1 MPVEKDMADIF
12 ERAVRDL
19 DPVVHAIVGRAE
31 QGGRRLRARRR
42 AWMALGSGLAI
53 AVLAATTLAAGL
65 PLAHPRGARAAAGGL
80 RSQASIKQ
88 AGTSHASPKPSGRSS
103 HARPSGR
110 GSPARPPK
118 RSPARGFSKLALTP
132 GYEMTTGQMLRVL
145 HSLLPAGSTLSN
157 VNPYSSTGDGNLEV
171 DYNDGQGAVDLI
183 IDVQPTAMFAPLSC
197 PKPLWTDEGQRPA
210 GALPIS
216 CAMRTLPDGSIERD
230 AVMYADSFGFYGYN
244 IYDQRP
250 DGTTVMI
257 QVANGINHTL
267 PQVDRA
273 RPPGS
278 MAEWE
283 AVVENP
289 RWHLKKGWHL
299 GN

>member
-31 QGGRRLRARRR
+31 QGGRRLRTRRR
-42 AWMALGSGLAI
+42 AWMALGSGLAV
-53 AVLAATTLAAGL
+53 AVLAATTLAAVV
-65 PLAHPRGARAAAGGL
+65 PLAHPRGARVTAGAL

-88 AGTSHASPKPSGRSS
+88 AGTSHASPKPSGRSP
-103 HARPSGR
+103 HARPS
-110 GSPARPPK
+110 SPARRPR
-118 RSPARGFSKLALTP
+118 RSPAGGSPKVALAP
-132 GYEMTTGQMLRVL
+132 GYEMTAGQMLDVL
-145 HSLLPAGSTLSN
+145 RHLLPAGSTVSN
-157 VNPYSSTGDGNLEV
+157 VSPYSSGGGSLEV
-171 DYNDGQGAVDLI
+171 DYNDGQGAVDLM
-183 IDVQPTAMFAPLSC
+183 IDVQPTAMFSQPLAC

-216 CAMRTLPDGSIERD
+216 CAMRTLPDGSLERD
-230 AVMYADSFGFYGYN
+230 AVMYADAYGFYGYD

-250 DGTTVMI
+250 DGVTVFI

-283 AVVENP
+283 AVAENP
-289 RWHLKKGWHL
+289 AWHLKKGWHQ
-299 GN
+299 N